1 MRPEL
6 PTMPPRIAR
15 LPVDPKRG
23 YPVPW
28 FVAWIDGVPDF
39 RVIAPRKREDA
50 VERRVCWLCGEPLG
64 AYKAFVIGPMCAINR
79 TSSEP
84 PCHRDCAIFAA
95 QACPFLVR
103 PHMSRRMSG
112 LPDEAREADGVG
124 LVRNPGVALVWVT
137 RSYGIFRD
145 GRGGWLIEV
154 GEPTDTLWFAEGR
167 TATRSE
173 VVASID
179 SGYPLLL
186 EVAEAQGPD
195 AVTALAAYRRRID
208 PLLPSEALCSEGS
221 KTT

>member
-1 MRPEL
+1 MTRPEL
-6 PTMPPRIAR
+6 PPMPPRIAR
-15 LPVDPKRG
+15 LRVDPKRG

-39 RVIAPRKREDA
+39 RVVDRGKREEA
-50 VERRVCWLCGEPLG
+50 VTRRVCWICGEPLG

-103 PHMSRRMSG
+103 PHMRRRDND
-112 LPDEAREADGVG
+112 LPGDVVTADGVG
-124 LVRNPGVALVWVT
+124 LQRNPGVALVWVT

-154 GEPTDTLWFAEGR
+154 GDPTDTLWFAEGR
-167 TATRSE
+167 AATRDE

-186 EVAEAQGPD
+186 EVAQAEGSG
-195 AVTALAAYRRRID
+195 AVEALAAYRRRIE
-208 PLLPSEALCSEGS
+208 PLLPSGAP
-221 KTT
+221 